1 MSKSAPMILLL
12 SWGIVTVFT
21 NLWPHLS
28 AAAVS
33 SPQDLPTL
41 FRSAS
46 SAFADNDFPRAG
58 REFREAAKLCEG
70 SELSLQ
76 CEYFAALADWNAESS
91 ERTAK
96 GLETWL
102 EDAKLLEIRL
112 KSKGSQI
119 QSKAWN
125 QWLECAHL
133 VQAKWE
139 IQRGQLEQAK
149 KRLEKLV
156 EQAELQESNPTE
168 AQAWPCQYKPA
179 PNTWMELGYLTLPS
193 NPAGAVRCFEKAS
206 ESCGND
212 PKLQVLA
219 RLGSAQAYA
228 KLCEWEKVI
237 RETGNLSGKTNEAVH
252 QVQAKL
258 LETNAKRKLNRV
270 DIASDLEALYDLA
283 MGADV
288 PAPIGYEVALALME
302 SGLADK
308 SDALLLHLVQRF
320 PAAPITS
327 EARIRFARSALEKG
341 DWETAKRFTQES
353 LQLGCPPE
361 WVAYAHYLY
370 GKSLLQTQD
379 TSGGIRELELAL
391 QAKQQS
397 VEIETAVRYDLA
409 EALYQSQSWDKA
421 SEQLD
426 WLRQRSQSMDKP
438 PVWLPVVLLRQA
450 ELLANKNDWSAA
462 EKIVS
467 EIRTNFPEC
476 SKASEVDYLLARC
489 RIAKADFDAA
499 RQLLEKLVVPSNE
512 PVIAA
517 DLAARA
523 VWMIGETYMMQRR
536 YAEALNAYEKV
547 FGISEQTYWHA
558 ACALQIAVCLELVQ
572 ETTIAAEWYN
582 RVITSYAS
590 SPFAATAK
598 ERLETLSKVQKQA
611 ERVGSGKKR

>member
-1 MSKSAPMILLL
+1 MIVLL

-21 NLWPHLS
+21 NLLPDL
-28 AAAVS
+28 AAAAAIS
-33 SPQDLPTL
+33 TQDLPTL

-46 SAFADNDFPRAG
+46 SAFADNDFPRAS
-58 REFREAAKLCEG
+58 REFREAAKLCVG

-76 CEYFAALADWNAESS
+76 CEYFAALADWNAEAS

-96 GLETWL
+96 GLATWL
-102 EDAKLLEIRL
+102 EEAKLLEIQL

-139 IQRGQLEQAK
+139 IKRGQSEQAK

-156 EQAELQESNPTE
+156 EQADVQESNPTE
-168 AQAWPCQYKPA
+168 TQAWPCRYKPA
-179 PNTWMELGYLTLPS
+179 TNTWLELGYLTLPS
-193 NPAGAVRCFEKAS
+193 NPSGAARCFEKAI
-206 ESCGND
+206 ESCGSE
-212 PKLQVLA
+212 PKLQAHAL
-219 RLGSAQAYA
+219 LGSARAYA
-228 KLCEWEKVI
+228 KLSEWEKVI
-237 RETGNLSGKTNEAVH
+237 RETSSLSGKTNETEY
-252 QVQAKL
+252 QIQAKL
-258 LETNAKRKLNRV
+258 LETYAKRKLNPV
-270 DIASDLEALYDLA
+270 DDAASDLESLYDLA
-283 MGADV
+283 VGTDV
-288 PAPIGYEVALALME
+288 PAQIGYEVALALME

-308 SDALLLHLVQRF
+308 SDALLLHLVQRY
-320 PAAPITS
+320 PAAPSTS
-327 EARIRFARSALEKG
+327 EARIRLARSALEKG

-353 LQLGCPPE
+353 LQTGCPQD
-361 WVAYAHYLY
+361 WIAYARYLY
-370 GKSLLQTQD
+370 GKSLLQTED
-379 TSGGIRELELAL
+379 TIGGALELELAL
-391 QAKQQS
+391 QAKQPS
-397 VEIETAVRYDLA
+397 IEIETAIRVDLA
-409 EALYQSQSWDKA
+409 EALYQTQSWDKA

-426 WLRQRSQSMDKP
+426 WLIQRSQNMEKP

-512 PVIAA
+512 PVISA
-517 DLAARA
+517 DLAARS
-523 VWMIGETYMMQRR
+523 VWMIGETHMMQRR
-536 YAEALNAYEKV
+536 YAEALAAYEKV
-547 FGISEQTYWHA
+547 FGIAEQTYWHA
-558 ACALQIAVCLELVQ
+558 ACTLQIAVCLELVQ
-572 ETTIAAEWYN
+572 ETSIAAEWYN
-582 RVITSYAS
+582 RVITTYAS